1 MACALSWYIREVVC
15 VVSTDWGTEMI
26 KDTSSQ
32 DTVIAPKL
40 GNKLRLPLIIGCGA
54 ILMSALV
61 WASLGHDSSVRS
73 VDGADL
79 RLATLTRGTLVR
91 DIATTGKIVAAN
103 APILYSTEEGVV
115 TLLSLPGDEVEQG
128 QVVAKIE
135 SPRLQSELQQQ
146 QSLLEGMQG
155 NLERSKLDARREQLR
170 VSQILDMAKV
180 DLEAAD
186 RESRR
191 GDQLIESSLISKI
204 DFEKSKDDLHKAKLL
219 HKHAQ
224 QEVELMRDT
233 LSFEIKNRT
242 LEVQRQALVVS
253 ELTRQANALNIIAPV
268 SGIIG
273 NWLVEQ
279 KARIGASQPMLT
291 VVDLTAFEAELAV
304 PESYAD
310 ELGLGMDVELSFGN
324 VNVVGQL
331 SSISPEVRNREV
343 TARVRFAD
351 SNTLSLRQ
359 NQRLSA
365 RVLLEHRPNV
375 LMVKRGDFLNL
386 GGEIAYQVSNSVAMQ
401 KTVKLGAR
409 SMSQVEVI
417 EGGEEGDVWVISGT
431 ETFKNEPK
439 IQIR

>member
-1 MACALSWYIREVVC
+1 
-15 VVSTDWGTEMI
+15 MI

-40 GNKLRLPLIIGCGA
+40 GRKLRLPLMIGCGA

-61 WASLGHDSSVRS
+61 WASLSHDSNQRS

-115 TLLSLPGDEVEQG
+115 TLLSQPGDEVELG

-146 QSLLEGMQG
+146 QSMLEGMQG
-155 NLERSKLDARREQLR
+155 SLERAKLDARREQLR

-219 HKHAQ
+219 YKHAQ

-242 LEVQRQALVVS
+242 LEVQRQALVVR
-253 ELTRQANALNIIAPV
+253 ELTRQANALSIIAPV

-279 KARIGASQPMLT
+279 KARIAASQPILT

-365 RVLLEHRPNV
+365 RVLLENRPNV
-375 LMVKRGDFLNL
+375 LIVKRGDFLNM
-386 GGEIAYQVSNSVAMQ
+386 GGEVAYQVSDAVAH
-401 KTVKLGAR
+401 KKVVKLGAR
-409 SMSQVEVI
+409 SMSQVEVL

-431 ETFKNEPK
+431 ETFKNDPT

>member
-1 MACALSWYIREVVC
+1 
-15 VVSTDWGTEMI
+15 MI

-324 VNVVGQL
+324 VNVVGKL

-365 RVLLEHRPNV
+365 RVLLENRPNV

-417 EGGEEGDVWVISGT
+417 EGGEEGDEWVISGT

>member
-1 MACALSWYIREVVC
+1 
-15 VVSTDWGTEMI
+15 MI

-40 GNKLRLPLIIGCGA
+40 GRKLRLPLIIGGGA

-61 WASLGHDSSVRS
+61 WASLGYDSSVRS

-115 TLLSLPGDEVEQG
+115 TLLSQPGDEVELG
-128 QVVAKIE
+128 QVVAKID

-155 NLERSKLDARREQLR
+155 SLERAKLDARREQLR

-224 QEVELMRDT
+224 QEVDLMRDT
-233 LSFEIKNRT
+233 LTFEIKNRT
-242 LEVQRQALVVS
+242 LEVERQALVVS

-279 KARIGASQPMLT
+279 KARIAASQPILT

-310 ELGLGMDVELSFGN
+310 ELGLGMDVELSFGS

-365 RVLLEHRPNV
+365 RVLLENRPNV

-386 GGEIAYQVSNSVAMQ
+386 GGEVAYQVSESIAQQ
-401 KTVKLGAR
+401 KTVKLGVR
-409 SMSQVEVI
+409 SMSQVEVLD
-417 EGGEEGDVWVISGT
+417 GGEEGEVWVISGT
-431 ETFKNEPK
+431 ESFKNQPK

>member
-1 MACALSWYIREVVC
+1 
-15 VVSTDWGTEMI
+15 MI

-40 GNKLRLPLIIGCGA
+40 GNKLRLPLMIGCGA

-61 WASLGHDSSVRS
+61 WASLSHDSNQRS

-115 TLLSLPGDEVEQG
+115 TLLSQPGDEVELG

-146 QSLLEGMQG
+146 QSMLEGMQG

-365 RVLLEHRPNV
+365 RVLLENRPNV

-386 GGEIAYQVSNSVAMQ
+386 GGDLAYQVSDSVALQ

-417 EGGEEGDVWVISGT
+417 EGGEEGEVWVISGT